1 MLSFPL
7 RPMMCPFLMVSG
19 KAFTKQAQ
27 RASAN
32 EGHID
37 LKKKKIVF
45 LECLWEIKGND
56 SLEWV
61 VWKNLSTE
69 VIIRLKHERWERNI
83 QVKLAHTEEMVG
95 AKVLEPEGSFCAWE
109 AEEGR
114 GSASGGRMGPTT
126 LWSLSSLCLSVLSE
140 NFAPLLLWECPLL
153 DSTNLKYKT
162 QISKNYKENCS
173 FVSSTYLC

>member
-7 RPMMCPFLMVSG
+7 RPMMCAFLMVSG
-19 KAFTKQAQ
+19 MAFAKQAQ

-61 VWKNLSTE
+61 VWKNLPTE
-69 VIIRLKHERWERNI
+69 VIIRLKHERWERNS
-83 QVKLAHTEEMVG
+83 QVKLAHIEEMVG
-95 AKVLEPEGSFCAWE
+95 AIVLGPEGSFCAWE

-114 GSASGGRMGPTT
+114 GPTT

-140 NFAPLLLWECPLL
+140 DFAPLLLWECPLL